1 MMPTLTLTQ
10 VMFFRDARSMVQLNA
25 MVLAIFQELE
35 SFFAPTGSYAHVER
49 LRMLSKVQGDLMA
62 PSTVEVVREILSR
75 AFSKAPNQARTPD
88 VEASEQSWAEAKGR
102 FRNTVD
108 PDKLIAIVKRQ
119 LPEPIGHDR
128 GRLLIVTDQ
137 EITPPPQWR
146 YKMRA
151 GDDQQHAVV
160 VSLAP
165 MNPRSWS
172 SEQDDR
178 DLTVLKHRIRAA
190 CIRKLAMWCG
200 LQECDQENCYLFR
213 HVESAESL
221 DYFTHLG
228 GEHVSEASDFAPV
241 VELEFNPSSDPA
253 QIQDLR
259 KRPME
264 AGSYA

>member
-1 MMPTLTLTQ
+1 
-10 VMFFRDARSMVQLNA
+10 
-25 MVLAIFQELE
+25 
-35 SFFAPTGSYAHVER
+35 
-49 LRMLSKVQGDLMA
+49 MLSKGQGDLMA
-62 PSTVEVVREILSR
+62 PSTVEVVRDMFSR
-75 AFSKAPNQARTPD
+75 VFSKAPNQARTPD
-88 VEASEQSWAEAKGR
+88 VEASEQSWTEAKGR

-108 PDKLIAIVKRQ
+108 PDKLMAIVKRQ
-119 LPEPIGHDR
+119 LPTPILDDR

-146 YKMRA
+146 YKLWA
-151 GDDQQHAVV
+151 GDEQQHAVV

-172 SEQDDR
+172 SERDDR
-178 DLTVLKHRIRAA
+178 DLTVLKHRIRAG

-200 LQECDQENCYLFR
+200 LQQCDHENCYLFR

-228 GEHVSEASDFAPV
+228 SEHVAEAPDFAAV
-241 VELEFNPSSDPA
+241 IELEFQPSSDPA
-253 QIQDLR
+253 KIQDLH

-264 AGSYA
+264 AGFYA